1 MTRGKTMIWSKNN
14 KIAIELLLTCK
25 KNLNKADKLNTICKS
40 YTYINTYTIQLPELH
55 KCPELMEFTKLQHQ
69 QERQVYDDYQ

>member
-25 KNLNKADKLNTICKS
+25 KNLNKADKLNTIC
-40 YTYINTYTIQLPELH
+40 TIQLPELH

-69 QERQVYDDYQ
+69 QERQVYDDYR

>member
-25 KNLNKADKLNTICKS
+25 KILTKQINLTPS
-40 YTYINTYTIQLPELH
+40 VQYSFPELH

-69 QERQVYDDYQ
+69 QERQVYDDYR

>member
-1 MTRGKTMIWSKNN
+1 MTRGKTMVWSKSN
-14 KIAIELLLTCK
+14 KK
-25 KNLNKADKLNTICKS
+25 KNLTEQINLTHQYNTAV
-40 YTYINTYTIQLPELH
+40 QLPELH